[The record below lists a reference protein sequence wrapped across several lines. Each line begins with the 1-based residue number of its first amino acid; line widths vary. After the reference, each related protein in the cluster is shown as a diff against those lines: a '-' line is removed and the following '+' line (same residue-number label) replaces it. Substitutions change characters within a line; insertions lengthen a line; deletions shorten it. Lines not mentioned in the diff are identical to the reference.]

1 MINSNSSLNILII
14 EDNPGDFEL
23 VQNYLSEYILPSI
36 VHAKNFKEAS
46 AVLSDRVAKFDVIL
60 LDLTLP
66 DKSGKD
72 LITEVL
78 KIDGIVL

>member
-1 MINSNSSLNILII
+1 MNNSNNSLRILII

-23 VQNYLSEYILPSI
+23 VQTYLSEYILPSI
-36 VHAKNFKEAS
+36 VHAESFKEAS
-46 AVLSDRVAKFDVIL
+46 AKLSVPGAAFDAIL

>member
-1 MINSNSSLNILII
+1 
-14 EDNPGDFEL
+14 

-66 DKSGKD
+66 DKSGKY